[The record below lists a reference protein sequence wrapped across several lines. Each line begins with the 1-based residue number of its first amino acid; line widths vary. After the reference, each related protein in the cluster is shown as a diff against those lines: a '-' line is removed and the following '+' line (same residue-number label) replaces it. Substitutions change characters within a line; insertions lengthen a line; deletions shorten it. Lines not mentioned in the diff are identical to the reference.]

1 MRGKVEQIYLKYF
14 DAAKMRGKV
23 GTLIR
28 DKMNRLHVLTYY
40 RLKEHHESWK
50 VKVWKERQIF
60 FHFPDQRIDSKY
72 LEFNIFRLWL
82 HFFDTRGCL
91 RRKFVKQILLRLS
104 RRIFWVQWWP
114 SQTPPSCFLHFFSFF
129 SCPNLI
135 FLIFLYSWRVHTTL
149 RKILDTLDDKPQR
162 NNLSKLGTLKYEFPQ
177 LRHSALTRTAL
188 LASSV
193 GFELLSSSARVTSVK
208 SANSLGWTDW
218 LTDIRTHRSDPRDTW
233 VR

>member
-28 DKMNRLHVLTYY
+28 DKMNRLHVLHYY

-91 RRKFVKQILLRLS
+91 RRKCVKQILLRLS

-114 SQTPPSCFLHFFSFF
+114 SRTPPSCFLHFFSFF
-129 SCPNLI
+129 SSLNLI
-135 FLIFLYSWRVHTTL
+135 FSIFLYSWRVHTTL
-149 RKILDTLDDKPQR
+149 RKNLDTLDDKPQR

-177 LRHSALTRTAL
+177 LRHSAMWW
-188 LASSV
+188 
-193 GFELLSSSARVTSVK
+193 SSSK
-208 SANSLGWTDW
+208 M
-218 LTDIRTHRSDPRDTW
+218 
-233 VR
+233 